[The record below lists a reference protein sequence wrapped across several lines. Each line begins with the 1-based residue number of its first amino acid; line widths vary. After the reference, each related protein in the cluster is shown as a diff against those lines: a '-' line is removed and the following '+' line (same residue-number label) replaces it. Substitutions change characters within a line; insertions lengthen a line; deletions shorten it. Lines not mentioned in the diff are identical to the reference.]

1 MTQTQWNVSMSGLVG
16 LNYQS
21 VDMVA
26 KILEIELTAYHLNLI
41 RSLEAATLEHYR
53 KESEAKK

>member
-1 MTQTQWNVSMSGLVG
+1 MSGLVG